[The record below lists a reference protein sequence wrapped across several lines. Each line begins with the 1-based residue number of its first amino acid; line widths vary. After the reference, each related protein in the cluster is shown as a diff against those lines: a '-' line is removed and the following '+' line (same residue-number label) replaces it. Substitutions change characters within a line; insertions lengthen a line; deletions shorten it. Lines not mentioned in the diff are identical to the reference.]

1 MSYSSEKPG
10 SVFQHSSAAGLC
22 IIDVRTAAE
31 VRAKSLPGAIHIP
44 LQEITVETVQQA
56 IQAQNTPPDKVYF
69 LCQSGR
75 RAEIA
80 GKQLDGQIT
89 PALVI
94 VEGGIQAVERSHPDL
109 VLSQG
114 NAISIERQ
122 VRIAAGSL
130 VLLGVIA
137 GVLVHSAWLALSGF
151 VGAGLIFAGITD
163 SCAMGLLLARMPW
176 NK

>member
-1 MSYSSEKPG
+1 MSYSSEK
-10 SVFQHSSAAGLC
+10 SDNLFQHASAADLC

-44 LQEITVETVQQA
+44 LQDITADTVQQA
-56 IQAQNTPPDKVYF
+56 VQAQHNSSGKVYF

-80 GKQLDGQIT
+80 AKQLDGKIARQ
-89 PALVI
+89 LVVI
-94 VEGGIQAVERSHPDL
+94 EGGIQAVERSQPAL
-109 VLSQG
+109 ILSQG

-130 VLLGVIA
+130 VLTGVIA
-137 GVLVHSAWLALSGF
+137 GVLLHAGWLALSGF

-163 SCAMGLLLARMPW
+163 TCAMGLLLARMPW

>member
-1 MSYSSEKPG
+1 MSYSSEP
-10 SVFQHSSAAGLC
+10 SANLFQHASVAELC

-44 LQEITVETVQQA
+44 LQDITADKIQQA
-56 IQAQNTPPDKVYF
+56 VQAQNNNAAKVYI

-80 GKQLDGQIT
+80 AKQLDGKIAPQ
-89 PALVI
+89 LVVI
-94 VEGGIQAVERSHPDL
+94 EGGIQAVERSHPAL

-130 VLLGVIA
+130 VLAGVIA
-137 GVLVHSAWLALSGF
+137 GVLLDTSWLALSGF

-163 SCAMGLLLARMPW
+163 TCAMGLLLARMPW